1 MVTDFGAIPTPVEVS
16 GLPTALITDV
26 VVGLENPLIMI
37 ASNDLHGVQSHV
49 SRTGNLHV
57 VLAVVINE
65 AVWQSPSEEDHAAIT
80 RGLDRKPSDPL
91 QGAMEAE
98 SQLIADP
105 KGHVMTFIA
114 KAEGLD
120 PATVPDSVAAEIG
133 RDVPDV
139 APLFEQVEALQ

>member
-80 RGLDRKPSDPL
+80 RGLDRS
-91 QGAMEAE
+91 
-98 SQLIADP
+98 
-105 KGHVMTFIA
+105 
-114 KAEGLD
+114 
-120 PATVPDSVAAEIG
+120 PATRCKG
-133 RDVPDV
+133 RWRPRASSSPTPRVMS
-139 APLFEQVEALQ
+139 